1 MFLFDLLFGK
11 KKPPSAPAPASPAAH
26 AANAANAT
34 NATPS
39 SPAAASAPGTAIHH
53 DPALIAGLKRDHEL
67 LLEIFGAIGQASKA
81 GDLAGVQKRLEHF
94 RIALQDHLLKEN
106 VRLYVYLEHLLRGD
120 PTSHQ
125 LMHGFRHEMDDIGRA
140 VVAFLGK
147 YKGIAAHPE
156 LAASFANDL
165 AGVGQA
171 LAGRIRR
178 EEDTLYPMYEAP
190 A

>member
-11 KKPPSAPAPASPAAH
+11 KKSEPAPPAAAPSAPAQAPHGAG
-26 AANAANAT
+26 
-34 NATPS
+34 
-39 SPAAASAPGTAIHH
+39 SAPGTAIHH
-53 DPALIAGLKRDHEL
+53 DPALIAALKRDHEL

-106 VRLYVYLEHLLRGD
+106 VRLYVYLEHLLRED

-165 AGVGQA
+165 EGVGQA

-178 EEDTLYPMYEAP
+178 EEDTLYPMYEPP